1 MGLGHRACARRR
13 LRRDDVR
20 LGYAAKGSAVFVNR
34 AAVLEATAGQ
44 PQAGLYTELG
54 LFSPH
59 RTSYDMTV
67 ADPNTVV
74 AIPNPPQDNNYGG
87 RSAAPPGSYG
97 RTRFVETSG
106 DTKIQDAAVNMW
118 AMRAFDVQTTT
129 DLHGAIIST
138 LTQTPQTGLVKGSL
152 TNHTPYT
159 LTECHLYL
167 SGQWQTL
174 SDLPAGGTQ
183 SVVGSFPLGP
193 VALPRGGPQGGTPPG
208 WASMPTILGRND
220 KNDPDSDVRQRMRA
234 ALHDFIRDLGSDP
247 SNGQYAG
254 SNIPPPA
261 LFQPRPGEALLTGWS
276 GDDRL
281 PGPPLRVDGH
291 TVTENNVTFVVVH
304 LPLR

>member
-1 MGLGHRACARRR
+1 MVGAARPR
-13 LRRDDVR
+13 L
-20 LGYAAKGSAVFVNR
+20 
-34 AAVLEATAGQ
+34 
-44 PQAGLYTELG
+44 
-54 LFSPH
+54 
-59 RTSYDMTV
+59 
-67 ADPNTVV
+67 
-74 AIPNPPQDNNYGG
+74 
-87 RSAAPPGSYG
+87 GSYG

-193 VALPRGGPQGGTPPG
+193 VAPPRGGPQGGTPPG

-220 KNDPDSDVRQRMRA
+220 KTTRTAMCGSGCGPRSMTSSATSAATRA
-234 ALHDFIRDLGSDP
+234 TGSMP
-247 SNGQYAG
+247 VPTFRHRPCS
-254 SNIPPPA
+254 SPA
-261 LFQPRPGEALLTGWS
+261 PGRRS
-276 GDDRL
+276 
-281 PGPPLRVDGH
+281 
-291 TVTENNVTFVVVH
+291 
-304 LPLR
+304 